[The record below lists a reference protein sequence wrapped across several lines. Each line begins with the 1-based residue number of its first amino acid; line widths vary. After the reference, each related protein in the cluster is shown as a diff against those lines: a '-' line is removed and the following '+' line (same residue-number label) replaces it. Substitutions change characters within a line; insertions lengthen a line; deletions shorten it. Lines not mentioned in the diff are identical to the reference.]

1 MCFTRRELIQFGE
14 KLMELVSEENKAGA
28 ETLLRSFVSDFE
40 KTYEYEKEVKK
51 EAVIQKLYYVAA
63 LPEDMQEEI
72 RQRVTAK
79 LTELGIFTPENLENA
94 MSSRLCDLERLIETR
109 EYIQR
114 IEEEQQKK
122 AAEQG
127 KGGRR

>member
-1 MCFTRRELIQFGE
+1 MCFTRRELIQFGD
-14 KLMELVSEENKAGA
+14 KLMELVREENRSEA
-28 ETLLRSFVSDFE
+28 EVMIRSFVSDFE

-51 EAVIQKLYYVAA
+51 EAVIQKPYYVAA

-79 LTELGIFTPENLENA
+79 LTELGMFTPENLENA
-94 MSSRLCDLERLIETR
+94 MSSPICDLERLIETR

-114 IEEEQQKK
+114 MEEEQQKK
-122 AAEQG
+122 VAEQG